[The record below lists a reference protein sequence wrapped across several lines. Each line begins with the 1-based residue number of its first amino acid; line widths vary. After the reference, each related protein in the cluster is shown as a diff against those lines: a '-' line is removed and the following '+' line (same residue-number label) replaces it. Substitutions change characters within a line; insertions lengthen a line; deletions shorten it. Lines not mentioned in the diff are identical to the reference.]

1 MTMSDQMNM
10 VVSIIVPVY
19 NVENFLE
26 QCLKSI
32 ENQSYTNWE
41 AWLVDDGS
49 TDTSGKICDDY
60 AEKNSKFHVIHKEN
74 GGQSSARNVA
84 LDHIT
89 GDLVTFLDSDDYFA
103 ADVLEKM
110 IQTKVETKSTIVCTG
125 INIFKNGRVVQTS
138 YPNSFDVSGQEAFR
152 RMLICD
158 GLDSNVWAKL
168 YETALWKNMRF
179 P

>member
-10 VVSIIVPVY
+10 LVSIIVPVY

-89 GDLVTFLDSDDYFA
+89 GDLVTFLFNRGGHSESSA
-103 ADVLEKM
+103 AFYSHHGYRKREL
-110 IQTKVETKSTIVCTG
+110 TKQMRRACRRGRRRYCQCTSPICENLLDRRAVQCTI
-125 INIFKNGRVVQTS
+125 
-138 YPNSFDVSGQEAFR
+138 
-152 RMLICD
+152 
-158 GLDSNVWAKL
+158 
-168 YETALWKNMRF
+168 
-179 P
+179 